1 MDPTTLT
8 SLITALVFVLILV
21 VLVIKTAVVVPQ
33 KSHYVV
39 ERLGK
44 YSKTIGAGLHIL
56 LPFIDQIAYRRSL
69 KEEVMDIPAQS
80 CITRDNVSVTIDGVL
95 YIRVIDAKMSSYGIE
110 NYYIA
115 ASQLA
120 QTSLRSAIG
129 KIDLDKTFE
138 ERETINFSVIK
149 AVDEAA
155 QEWGVKVMRY
165 EIKDITPPATVMEAM
180 ERQMKAERE
189 KRGDIALSEGDRQS
203 RINRAEGLKQEAVQ
217 ISEGEKQ
224 KRINEAQGRAQEI
237 LLVAEATAKGL
248 QTVAEVINMPGGAEA
263 MNLKV
268 AQQYIEEFGNLA
280 KTNNTMIIPADLG
293 NMASMVASVTEIV
306 SSTSGRKSC
315 GFGKPGTAKGAAKT
329 ESDVTPRSVGGFAV
343 EQRSF

>member
-1 MDPTTLT
+1 MDPAAMT
-8 SLITALVFVLILV
+8 SLITVLVFVLLLV
-21 VLVIKTAVVVPQ
+21 VLIIKTAVVVPQ
-33 KSHYVV
+33 KSQFVV

-44 YSKTIGAGLHIL
+44 YHNAIGAGLHIL
-56 LPFIDQIAYRRSL
+56 IPFIDKIAYRRSL

-95 YIRVIDAKMSSYGIE
+95 YIRVNDAKMSCYGIE
-110 NYYIA
+110 NYYVA

-138 ERETINFSVIK
+138 ERETINAQVVQ

-165 EIKDITPPATVMEAM
+165 EIKDITPPATVMVAM
-180 ERQMKAERE
+180 EQQMRAERE
-189 KRGDIALSEGDRQS
+189 KRAEIAISEGDRQS
-203 RINRAEGLKQEAVQ
+203 RINRSEGLRQEAVQ
-217 ISEGEKQ
+217 VSEGEKQ

-237 LLVAEATAKGL
+237 LLVAEATAQGL
-248 QTVAEVINMPGGAEA
+248 AKVAEVINLPGGTEA

-280 KTNNTMIIPADLG
+280 KKNNTMIIPADMA
-293 NMASMVASVTEIV
+293 NMGAMVATATEIFKNT
-306 SSTSGRKSC
+306 STSGV
-315 GFGKPGTAKGAAKT
+315 GKKNCPEKN
-329 ESDVTPRSVGGFAV
+329 ESKAQEPPQSVGGFAV
-343 EQRSF
+343 E